1 MCLDFRKQTQQSIWT
16 ICYVLL
22 ELQRWL
28 NDNNKLVYW
37 KKYSD
42 IPIIVLVA
50 ASFNVFCELKTKHFG
65 VFAG

>member
-22 ELQRWL
+22 ELQRLL

-50 ASFNVFCELKTKHFG
+50 ETASFNVFLW
-65 VFAG
+65 A